1 MNYPHG
7 INFMNICFVGAN
19 SFNEMRNLLLNKNE
33 TIGGAL
39 LEAYVAGYHKDE
51 LDYDHGF
58 RIASVVEHF
67 VAYGIVLSPARHDR
81 DNTTTTTTTTSTSG
95 GQSNK
100 IPTLSSKES
109 AADKRL
115 KQCLLQFTSLHQS
128 TINEIVQQNSNPLEV

>member
-1 MNYPHG
+1 MEINYEYLSR
-7 INFMNICFVGAN
+7 VGVN

-39 LEAYVAGYHKDE
+39 LEAYVAGYYKDE

-81 DNTTTTTTTTSTSG
+81 DNTTTTTTTTTSTSG
-95 GQSNK
+95 GQSNE
-100 IPTLSSKES
+100 IPTSSSKES

-115 KQCLLQFTSLHQS
+115 KQCILQFTSLHQS